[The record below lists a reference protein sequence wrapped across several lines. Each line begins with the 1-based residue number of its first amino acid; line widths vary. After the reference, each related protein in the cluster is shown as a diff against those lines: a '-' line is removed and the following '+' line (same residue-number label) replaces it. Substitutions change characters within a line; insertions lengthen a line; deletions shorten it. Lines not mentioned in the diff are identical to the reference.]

1 VGLGHAVRAK
11 AVSRRLRELDGNTTV
26 EFVAAEPALSY
37 LKFWGEKVLDVSE
50 RLKSLSPIA
59 EASYSEGGLRISL
72 SLALREYSIIKNV
85 ETLFENIDLEK
96 YDIIVGDE
104 FWELL
109 ASNKIN
115 APKPKVYITDFISYL
130 YKDPLNLPAALA
142 INRYLKARIEAFDKN
157 YTSASSRLYRT
168 KNGTW

>member
-1 VGLGHAVRAK
+1 LRILYGVSSVGLGHAARAK

-72 SLALREYSIIKNV
+72 SLALKEYSIIKKNA

-115 APKPKVYITDFISYL
+115 APKPKVYITDFISYP
-130 YKDPLNLPAALA
+130 YKDHSGSPLLSLFLM
-142 INRYLKARIEAFDKN
+142 YV
-157 YTSASSRLYRT
+157 
-168 KNGTW
+168 